1 MTNELYSRFQR
12 TLGVIEGISLGL
24 NNEIGNALLEQ
35 CDVLDSIIELTQR
48 YDGKDDR
55 GGNDD
60 VERG

>member
-24 NNEIGNALLEQ
+24 NNDIGNALLEQ

-48 YDGKDDR
+48 YDNKDNHGGK
-55 GGNDD
+55 DD
-60 VERG
+60 VERS